1 MFRPGR
7 AIPILAAS
15 LLALSAASVCAQTA
29 EITLTASRVTWEV
42 APGQT
47 VDAYAYN
54 GTVPG
59 PELRFR
65 MGDPVRVTLI
75 NDLPEPTTIH
85 WHGVAVPSG
94 MDGVP
99 GVSAPEVAP
108 GGRFT
113 YQFTAPAP
121 GTYWYHPH
129 FNSAAQ
135 IARGLYGLL
144 IVDPAEGPSADFQSE
159 FSLVIGELGMGARTM
174 MLSGRGT
181 GGMGGGMGPGMGG
194 GMGPGMGG
202 GMGPGMG
209 GPEMASMGGS
219 LLINGKTGPAIP
231 DLRVRRGDRV
241 LFRMVNTGN
250 MVHPMH
256 IHGMHW
262 TVTATDGFDLPAPY
276 RKDTL
281 PLNAGERFDAVLD
294 ADNPGTWM
302 IHCHN
307 LMHTADGETGLTFRL
322 IVE

>member
-1 MFRPGR
+1 MIRPGR
-7 AIPILAAS
+7 ATPILTAC
-15 LLALSAASVCAQTA
+15 LLALSVASLRGQTG
-29 EITLTASRVTWEV
+29 EITLTASRVSWEV
-42 APGQT
+42 ASGQT

-65 MGDPVRVTLI
+65 TGDPVRVTLI

-99 GVSAPEVAP
+99 GISAPEVAP

-144 IVDPAEGPSADFQSE
+144 VVDAAEGPSPDIQSE
-159 FSLVIGELGMGARTM
+159 FSLVIGETGAGSRTM
-174 MLSGRGT
+174 MLPGRGAG
-181 GGMGGGMGPGMGG
+181 GGMGGRMGLGMGG
-194 GMGPGMGG
+194 SEMGG
-202 GMGPGMG
+202 
-209 GPEMASMGGS
+209 MGGS

-231 DLRVRRGDRV
+231 DVHVRRGDRV

-256 IHGMHW
+256 VHGMHW

-281 PLNAGERFDAVLD
+281 PLNAGERFDAILD

-307 LMHTADGETGLTFRL
+307 LMHTGDGETGLTFRL

>member
-1 MFRPGR
+1 VTL
-7 AIPILAAS
+7 ILAVFF
-15 LLALSAASVCAQTA
+15 AAAGLHA
-29 EITLTASRVTWEV
+29 EAREVTLTSSAVSWEV
-42 APGQT
+42 APGT
-47 VDAYAYN
+47 TMAAYAYN

-65 MGDPVRVTLI
+65 SGDPVRVTLV
-75 NDLPEPTTIH
+75 NNLPEPTTIH
-85 WHGVAVPSG
+85 WHGIAVPNG

-99 GVSAPEVAP
+99 GVTAPEIPP

-113 YQFTAPAP
+113 YEFAAPEP

-129 FNSAAQ
+129 FDSASQ

-144 IVDPAEGPSADFQSE
+144 IVEPPAGAAPVYQKEV
-159 FSLVIGELGMGARTM
+159 SLVIGEAGLGGRAMGVPF
-174 MLSGRGT
+174 RGMD
-181 GGMGGGMGPGMGG
+181 GS
-194 GMGPGMGG
+194 

-209 GPEMASMGGS
+209 GPGMGSPGAGTMMGGG

-231 DLRVRRGDRV
+231 DVRVRRGDRV

-256 IHGMHW
+256 VHGMHW
-262 TVTATDGFDLPAPY
+262 LVTASDGYDLPAPY

-294 ADNPGTWM
+294 ADTPGIWM

-307 LMHTADGETGLTFRL
+307 LMHTGDNGSGLAFRL